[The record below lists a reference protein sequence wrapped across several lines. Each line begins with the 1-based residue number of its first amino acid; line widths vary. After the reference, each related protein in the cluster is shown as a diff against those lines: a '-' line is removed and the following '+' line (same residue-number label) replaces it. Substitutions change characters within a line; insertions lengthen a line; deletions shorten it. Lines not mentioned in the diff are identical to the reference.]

1 MKTCYLGLPYSHP
14 SRKVR
19 WRRFNAANR
28 AAAHLFSLGYNCLS
42 PISHSHP
49 ISLHMDNSQDSEFW
63 TAVDEYWQRQCDE
76 LIILT
81 LDGWRESVGLKKEI
95 NLALQFGQKV
105 FFMDYDTME
114 ISNFYDE
121 V

>member
-1 MKTCYLGLPYSHP
+1 MKTVYLGIPYSHTDAY
-14 SRKVR
+14 VR
-19 WRRFNAANR
+19 HCRFHAANR
-28 AAAHLFSLGYNCLS
+28 AAARLYEMGYNVLS

-49 ISLHMDNSQDSEFW
+49 ISLYMQNSNDSDFW
-63 TAVDEYWQRQCDE
+63 TSVDDYWQRQCDE

-114 ISNFYDE
+114 ISNFSDE